1 MTTHN
6 DWPGRGNPPV
16 REWQHHGLT
25 CRIYRNPLGTLNGY
39 VELPEDHPARHLDL
53 QWDDCEVF
61 DVHGGITYGGRGRRV
76 IGFDTLHAGDHIPT
90 DVAHF
95 TGGDAP
101 GEVGRRWS
109 EDDVAAETNHLA
121 DQIHGAPDPGPW
133 PYLALVTFAALAA
146 TCILIANYI

>member
-1 MTTHN
+1 MSHD
-6 DWPGRGNPPV
+6 DWPTSELARAWTHRGID
-16 REWQHHGLT
+16 
-25 CRIYRNPLGTLNGY
+25 CRVYVAHYSNGYKRPNGY
-39 VELPEDHPARHLDL
+39 VELPEDHPARHLNL
-53 QWDDCEVF
+53 QGDDCEVF

-76 IGFDTLHAGDHIPT
+76 IGFDTLHDGDHIPT

-121 DQIHGAPDPGPW
+121 DQIHGARR
-133 PYLALVTFAALAA
+133 
-146 TCILIANYI
+146 